1 MIRNSSTK
9 AFAALF
15 AVVMVIS
22 MMAPAAGAAVAATND
37 APTLDDDVDDFDVD
51 PDSTVEST
59 EEEITAQQDPNDV
72 SIDDA
77 LEDAFEDPDADSVDV
92 VVRLPAADTDGVM
105 GSDAALNTMQAH
117 AADTQTAMLRFAESH
132 PGIDVKQQLWIANAV
147 LLDVDPQQT
156 SLDEI
161 AAVEGV
167 DRLHANFEL
176 TTMDEGATASD
187 AEAEEAEDDA
197 EPEDEPEAADYETT
211 YGLEM
216 INATEV
222 WDQYGTQGEGVE
234 VAVLDTG
241 MDDDHPDLP
250 ELDDDQWQEWD
261 SDGNP
266 IDTEPSDASGHGT
279 HVSGTVAGAEDP
291 AGVDESFGVA
301 PGIDLY
307 HGAAIPGGSGSFVQ
321 VAAAME
327 WSVDEAEVDITTMSL
342 GADGYNSDM
351 VEPSENARD
360 AGVVLVASAG
370 NSGDGVSGS
379 PGNVYP
385 NFASGAVD
393 ENYDVA
399 SFSSGEEIT
408 TSTAYPD
415 APDYWPDEYIVPDAA
430 APGVNVLSSVPGG
443 GYDGT
448 YSGTSMSAPHK
459 AGAFAL
465 MLSASG
471 GDADRDMLRDAMK
484 ETAWKPDDWD
494 EPDDEKDTRYGYGI
508 IDVAAATDQVALE
521 SGVEGTVTDTDGEPI
536 EGAVVEVEETGV
548 EVETDAD
555 GNYTALAAPGNYTVT
570 ASGFGYEA
578 VSEDVEVPDDETY
591 VEQDFELG
599 DALGVELLQGQP
611 EAIEA
616 GDAFD
621 IEVNVA
627 NLETFTAETSGDYE
641 GEVTLELN
649 GDEIEDG
656 EEVELGGLTG
666 EATLS
671 VMTEP
676 DTEGELEIEHTFSGE
691 GDSVSVTTGPTD
703 VFAEFT
709 PVAIVD
715 DGANGEDVYDR
726 LSDALPESFDI
737 SLIDGGEAVDAAEDD
752 DYDAYVVQDIDEMY
766 VEDFAMYTDGP
777 APGVVWLDQWGSS
790 SNAIPAKSNVLDNP
804 TTTDDSF
811 TSPNPDV
818 EILEEHEIFD
828 GVGDVGDSVSLHS
841 ATFADHSWYEGYDGE
856 TIGHLQ
862 AGGVTD
868 GGGVGVDEEK
878 RTALL
883 SSFGSSTFVD
893 SDDYT
898 AEADHILANAV
909 DWASE
914 EPQWQLVEDQPGW
927 SAPGELFG
935 AEFNVNDLDK
945 VKVSLHEDSTVDEDD
960 LDLYI
965 DGSVNAFDQWRA
977 YDPAISPD
985 DFMIEVESDEDT
997 VGSVIL
1003 ETEFDFADEEADS
1016 VAAETSEYTSNDDV
1030 EGDADVMVTTGPTSV
1045 YEQPLTVGEDG
1056 DVDTIQEAVDL
1067 APEGAEIEVM
1077 PGEYDEVVSIDTDG
1091 LTITGD
1097 DATIV
1102 APDADADDG
1111 HAHVTIDAD
1120 ETHFEGIDLETP
1132 EGLFGLS
1139 VEDTMDTTIDD
1150 VSVEGANHAVHVE
1163 DSEYAELSNVST
1175 TGADGIGI
1183 HVLDSD
1189 YVDVHY
1195 AEAMDTGY
1203 GVAVEDSEYVDV
1215 VEPYVSDAHT
1225 GVASMGSYYVDID
1238 MPEISGTA
1246 SDGVEVTDSE
1256 YVDVT
1261 DAHVEYAEGAG
1272 IASADS
1278 YSVNVTD
1285 ATVSDSMYGIAV
1297 MGGTVEYVTDNH
1309 VEDADYGIAVH
1320 DNADVMDVSDNEIM
1334 NATYGFSLAGVG
1346 TDASVTQN
1354 HVDAETGVMLDDVS
1368 DSVEVHFNDLE
1379 STETA
1384 IANEGDVFEA
1394 QLNWFGDDG
1403 PMANNGIDG
1412 DVVYSPF
1419 LTSMHDEVD
1428 MDTTE
1433 IAVDL
1438 QMDADDTYTVGVPA
1452 ASDQTIDEVFQ
1463 SDFEGAVY
1471 GYDAA
1476 ADEWEMLAGD
1486 DAVSS
1491 LSAIL
1496 VVAEEDTHATL
1507 HFQSDDDASTPGQAQ
1522 LHDGWNLV
1530 SPSAYHEDDFAF
1542 YTEGTSS
1549 TEYYTPSTWTS
1560 ASTHADGH
1568 LGEHVV
1574 EDGHVNAFG
1583 GYWVGVG
1590 AEGDGYNLFSEMEQ
1604 NPTMS
1609 DYHEM
1614 LDPDAPDVPGAPPED
1629 PGDDPGE
1636 EPGEPE
1642 DVDVAVVDEDDYFEG
1657 DIAEFLDGELGD
1669 EYDVDTLTAD
1679 EVLGEM
1685 GDYDVFV
1692 VQRLGDDDL
1701 ADDFMDALDA
1711 DQGAVYLDSHQG
1723 ATSEGYPDG
1732 VLRLHNLRDDPPE
1745 HDSES
1750 LGTDTEPVTIEIHDD
1765 HPIFDGVGDAGDSV
1779 EVVDD
1784 GTTWGSWFDGYSGQT
1799 VADADFSP
1807 SDPGEYQGGGVA
1819 VDPANN
1825 EVLNTAIAMDF
1836 FHDTP
1841 DDYTAEGAQLFAN
1854 SVEQAATFA
1863 ATSSTGDGIETDEDD
1878 TQDRIDAAAVGIA
1891 G

>member
-1 MIRNSSTK
+1 MIRNSSMQT
-9 AFAALF
+9 FAALF
-15 AVVMVIS
+15 AAIMVIS
-22 MMAPAAGAAVAATND
+22 MMAPAAGAAVAGTSDATDLDSGVESFD
-37 APTLDDDVDDFDVD
+37 AETERTVEETDDVV
-51 PDSTVEST
+51 S
-59 EEEITAQQDPNDV
+59 QQDPDGV

-105 GSDAALNTMQAH
+105 GADAALDTMQAH
-117 AADTQTAMLRFAESH
+117 AADTQTTVLRFAESH

-147 LLDVDPQQT
+147 LLEVDPQQT
-156 SLDEI
+156 GLDEI

-187 AEAEEAEDDA
+187 AETEDAEAEEAEDDA
-197 EPEDEPEAADYETT
+197 ESEDEPEAADYETT

-250 ELDDDQWQEWD
+250 ELDDETWQEWD

-279 HVSGTVAGAEDP
+279 HVSGTVAGAEEPD
-291 AGVDESFGVA
+291 GDVDTYGVA
-301 PGIDLY
+301 PGIELY
-307 HGAAIPGGSGSFVQ
+307 HGAAIPGGTGSFVQ

-385 NFASGAVD
+385 NFASGAVN

-430 APGVNVLSSVPGG
+430 APGVDVLSSVPGG
-443 GYDGT
+443 GYDDT

-484 ETAWKPDDWD
+484 DTAWKPDDWD

-508 IDVAAATDQVALE
+508 IDAAAATDQVALE

-536 EGAVVEVEETGV
+536 EGAVVEIEETGV

-570 ASGFGYEA
+570 ASGFGFEA
-578 VSEDVEVPDDETY
+578 HSESVEVPDDETF
-591 VEQDFELG
+591 VEQDFELE

-616 GDAFD
+616 GDSFD
-621 IEVNVA
+621 VEVNVA
-627 NLETFTAETSGDYE
+627 NLETFTAETSGDYD
-641 GEVTLELN
+641 GDVTFELN

-666 EATLS
+666 EATLT

-676 DTEGELEIEHTFSGE
+676 DTSGELEIEHTFSGE

-709 PVAIVD
+709 PVAVVD
-715 DGANGEDVYDR
+715 DGTHGDDVYDR
-726 LSDALPESFDI
+726 LNEALPESFDV

-752 DYDAYVVQDIDEMY
+752 TYDAYVVQDIDEMH
-766 VEDFAMYTDGP
+766 VEDFAMHTDGP
-777 APGVVWLDQWGSS
+777 APGVVWLDNWGSS
-790 SNAIPAKSNVLDNP
+790 SNAIPAKSTVLENP
-804 TTTDDSF
+804 EDTADGF

-818 EILEEHEIFD
+818 EILDEHALFE
-828 GVGDVGDSVSLHS
+828 GVGDVGDTLQIHS
-841 ATFADHSWYEGYDGE
+841 ATFADMSWYDGYDGE
-856 TIGHLQ
+856 TIGYVQ
-862 AGGVTD
+862 SGSVTD

-883 SSFGSSTFVD
+883 SSWGSSTFVD
-893 SDDYT
+893 SGDFT
-898 AEADHILANAV
+898 EEADHILANAV
-909 DWASE
+909 DWAST

-927 SAPGELFG
+927 SAPGEMFG
-935 AEFNVNDLDK
+935 AEFNVNDLEK
-945 VKVSLHEDSTVDEDD
+945 VKVSLHEDSTADEED

-985 DFMIEVESDEDT
+985 DFMIEIESDEDA

-1016 VAAETSEYTSNDDV
+1016 ATTETATHTDDV
-1030 EGDADVMVTTGPTSV
+1030 EGDADVTVTTGPTSV
-1045 YEQPLTVGEDG
+1045 YEQPLNVGDDG
-1056 DVDTIQEAVDL
+1056 DVDTIQEGLDL
-1067 APEGAEIEVM
+1067 APDGAEIEIA
-1077 PGEYDEVVSIDTDG
+1077 PGEYDEVVSIETDD

-1097 DATIV
+1097 GATIV
-1102 APDADADDG
+1102 APDSDADDG
-1111 HAHVTIDAD
+1111 HAHVTVDAD
-1120 ETHFEGIDLETP
+1120 GTHLAGVDVETP

-1139 VEDTMDTTIDD
+1139 VEGTMNTTLDD
-1150 VSVEGANHAVHVE
+1150 VAVHGANHAFHVE
-1163 DSEYAELSNVST
+1163 DSEHVELSELST
-1175 TGADGIGI
+1175 EGADDIGI
-1183 HVLDSD
+1183 HVVDSEH
-1189 YVDVHY
+1189 VDVHH
-1195 AEAMDTGY
+1195 AEAMDTGH
-1203 GVAVEDSEYVDV
+1203 GIAVEDSEHVDV
-1215 VEPYVSDAHT
+1215 VDAHVEDADT
-1225 GVASMGSYYVDID
+1225 GVASMSSYYVDID
-1238 MPEISGTA
+1238 AAAVSSTTG
-1246 SDGVEVTDSE
+1246 DGVEVTDSE
-1256 YVDVT
+1256 YVDVA
-1261 DAHVEYAEGAG
+1261 DAHVEHAEGAG
-1272 IASADS
+1272 ISSMDS
-1278 YSVNVTD
+1278 YSVNVTE
-1285 ATVSDSMYGIAV
+1285 ATVTDAMHGITV
-1297 MGGTVEYVTDNH
+1297 MGGTVDH
-1309 VEDADYGIAVH
+1309 VVDSHVADADIGIAVH
-1320 DNADVMDVSDNEIM
+1320 DNADVMDVSDNEIA
-1334 NATYGFSLAGVG
+1334 NASTGISLADAG
-1346 TDASVTQN
+1346 TAASVTTN
-1354 HVDAETGVMLDDVS
+1354 DVDAETGVAADGVT

-1384 IANEGDVFEA
+1384 IASEDGVFEA

-1403 PMANNGIDG
+1403 PMANNGIEG
-1412 DVVYSPF
+1412 DTVYSPF

-1428 MDTTE
+1428 MNTTE

-1438 QMDADDTYTVGVPA
+1438 RMDADDSYTVGVPA

-1463 SDFEGAVY
+1463 SDFEGAIY

-1476 ADEWEMLAGD
+1476 AGEWQMLAGD
-1486 DAVSS
+1486 DGVNS

-1507 HFQSDDDASTPGQAQ
+1507 HFQSDEDPSTPGSVD
-1522 LHDGWNLV
+1522 LHSGWNLV
-1530 SPSAYHEDDFAF
+1530 SPSAYHDEEFAF

-1549 TEYYTPSTWTS
+1549 TEYYTPSTWHS
-1560 ASTHADGH
+1560 AYTHADGH

-1574 EDGHVNAFG
+1574 DDDHVNPFG
-1583 GYWVGVG
+1583 GYWVGIG
-1590 AEGDGYNLFSEMEQ
+1590 AEGDGYTHFSAMEQ
-1604 NPTMS
+1604 DPTMS

-1629 PGDDPGE
+1629 PGDDPE
-1636 EPGEPE
+1636 EPD
-1642 DVDVAVVDEDDYFEG
+1642 DVDVAVVDEEDHFDG
-1657 DIAEFLDGELGD
+1657 AIAEFLDGQLDD
-1669 EYDVDTLTAD
+1669 EY
-1679 EVLGEM
+1679 
-1685 GDYDVFV
+1685 
-1692 VQRLGDDDL
+1692 
-1701 ADDFMDALDA
+1701 
-1711 DQGAVYLDSHQG
+1711 
-1723 ATSEGYPDG
+1723 
-1732 VLRLHNLRDDPPE
+1732 
-1745 HDSES
+1745 
-1750 LGTDTEPVTIEIHDD
+1750 
-1765 HPIFDGVGDAGDSV
+1765 
-1779 EVVDD
+1779 
-1784 GTTWGSWFDGYSGQT
+1784 
-1799 VADADFSP
+1799 
-1807 SDPGEYQGGGVA
+1807 
-1819 VDPANN
+1819 
-1825 EVLNTAIAMDF
+1825 
-1836 FHDTP
+1836 
-1841 DDYTAEGAQLFAN
+1841 
-1854 SVEQAATFA
+1854 
-1863 ATSSTGDGIETDEDD
+1863 
-1878 TQDRIDAAAVGIA
+1878 
-1891 G
+1891 